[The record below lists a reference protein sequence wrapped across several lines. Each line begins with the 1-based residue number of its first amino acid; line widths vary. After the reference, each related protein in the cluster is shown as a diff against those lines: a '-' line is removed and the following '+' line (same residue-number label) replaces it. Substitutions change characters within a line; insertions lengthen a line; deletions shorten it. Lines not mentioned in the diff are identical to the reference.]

1 MTDNKVA
8 DIKAPHAVATTTAPS
23 GTFKEVKVSPGDGV
37 LMYWPEQNA
46 FLALF
51 ADEYREFYAEADQH
65 SKAIDKLQ
73 AANRKVTEA
82 SIALREAHKSAIAA
96 DIKKADASL
105 ETALNEL
112 HQASAAVKKKLQP
125 LSKMDAKGGVKMVE
139 LVSLRTPKYKAKAVP
154 IYVKSTMLTKILAE
168 KRIHV
173 LSNEKG
179 KRPEEKIFK
188 NGQLDT
194 KEIGKR
200 IAAKVQDQ
208 GFQKKWK
215 IKPDDA
221 DAYTGVLSEW
231 AEIMNAD
238 IATFLERAMDD
249 VEKNFNVDAK
259 DSRRNIDL
267 SCDAQLMRYTAGA
280 GLEVNFNPFR
290 GNLYDKR
297 DDTWH
302 KRVKRGIKSGE
313 LGVKANANAS
323 FAIAEGRIRTQ
334 LYFPHYA
341 GWHANPVI
349 GGETFEF
356 GYWRLYG
363 DIILSG
369 TVGASLAVELDIGM
383 SYTGGKQGI
392 RGIPPEQK
400 NKGAVKVRGGAG
412 AELNAFA
419 GARTGLD
426 LNGALQWLNPEGDEG
441 AAKAGKART
450 GQTIPEFKD
459 IAKVSA
465 GVGVAG
471 GIGAKGALAFKH
483 AEGKFIVYAKLGACL
498 GVGAD
503 AVCKFEAGYD
513 TIRELFKCIA
523 YQLKR
528 ADFHKISDAITTDAY
543 EAFSKINYLIVAK
556 GRNVADYANKPV
568 EAIDRE
574 FTAATAPISAT
585 IAQGGQEGWSFLR
598 HMRAELEKQTGSWL
612 TYVPPEVLGQLL
624 RHIAA
629 ARHSA
634 DSTIREIAPSL
645 LDMLLGAAQTFN
657 HLNTIAERMTPVMGD
672 KQSART
678 GFAMME
684 ACVAGTIFAPCVD
697 QAKQR
702 LALAQPVFSAPF
714 IWNTEPKF
722 VITTLA
728 IEHPMYA

>member
-8 DIKAPHAVATTTAPS
+8 DTKAPHAVATTNAPS

-51 ADEYREFYAEADQH
+51 ADEYREFYAEADEH

-73 AANRKVTEA
+73 EANRKVTEA

-96 DIKKADASL
+96 EIKKAEAAL

-125 LSKMDAKGGVKMVE
+125 LSKMDAKGGIKMVE
-139 LVSLRTPKYKAKAVP
+139 LVSLRTPKYKEKAVP

-173 LSNEKG
+173 LSNEKS

-188 NGQLDT
+188 NGKLDT

-231 AEIMNAD
+231 AGTMNAD
-238 IATFLERAMDD
+238 IATFLERAVDD
-249 VEKNFNVDAK
+249 VEKNFHIDAK

-313 LGVKANANAS
+313 LSVKANANAS

-369 TVGASLAVELDIGM
+369 SVGASLAVELDIGM

-400 NKGAVKVRGGAG
+400 NKGAVKVRAGAG

-419 GARTGLD
+419 GARAGID
-426 LNGALQWLNPEGDEG
+426 LTGALQWLNPEGDESG
-441 AAKAGKART
+441 GKTAKARL

-459 IAKVSA
+459 IAKVSV
-465 GVGVAG
+465 GLGVAG
-471 GIGAKGALAFKH
+471 GIGAEGALAFRH
-483 AEGKFIVYAKLGACL
+483 ESEKFVVYAKLGACL
-498 GVGAD
+498 GVGAN
-503 AVCKFEAGYD
+503 AICRFEAGYD
-513 TIRELFKCIA
+513 TIGELFKCLA

-528 ADFHKISDAITTDAY
+528 ADFHKIREAIDTATY
-543 EAFSKINYLIVAK
+543 KAFSEVNYLIAAT
-556 GRNVADYANKPV
+556 GRDPTAYVNTSLED
-568 EAIDRE
+568 IHRE
-574 FTAATAPISAT
+574 FNAAITPINAS
-585 IAQGGQEGWSFLR
+585 IAQGGQESGALLR
-598 HMRAELEKQTGSWL
+598 RLWTEVKKQAGSWL
-612 TYVPPEVLGQLL
+612 TYVPPEVFGQLL
-624 RHIAA
+624 RHVAA
-629 ARHSA
+629 ARYSS
-634 DSTIREIAPSL
+634 DSTIRESSPSL
-645 LDMLLGAAQTFN
+645 MGMLLGAAQTFN
-657 HLNTIAERMTPVMGD
+657 HLTTIAERMTPIMGG
-672 KQSART
+672 KQSAQS

-684 ACVAGTIFAPCVD
+684 ACVAGTVFARCVD
-697 QAKQR
+697 QARQR
-702 LALAQPVFSAPF
+702 LALAQPVVSAPF

-722 VITTLA
+722 VATTLA